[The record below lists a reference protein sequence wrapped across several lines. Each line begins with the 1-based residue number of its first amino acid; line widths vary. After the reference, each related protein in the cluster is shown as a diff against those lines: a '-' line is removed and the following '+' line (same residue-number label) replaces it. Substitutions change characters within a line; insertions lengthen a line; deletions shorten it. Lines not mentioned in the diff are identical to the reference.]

1 MGHTVESMH
10 PGGVE
15 IKGSLVDAIRLNLYL
30 RTAYNVLYLLKQ
42 FTCDSPDKLYKAVA
56 SIGWEDIIPSD
67 EYLSVVSRVDTSSID
82 NTMFASLKVKDAVV
96 DRIMKKTGSRPD
108 SGKERTA
115 VVIHLYWKGDR
126 AWLYLNTTGQK
137 LTDRGYR
144 KMPFKAPMRESLAA
158 GVVMATGYD
167 GAVPLINPMCG
178 SGTLAIEAALIAA
191 RRPVGLLRGNF
202 GFMHLKGFDAEMWRT
217 MRNDAAKAG
226 KKEAKRNSVAP
237 IIATDISKDAI
248 FAARKNAMTAGV
260 DHLIDFAVCDFAET
274 QVPEGE
280 GIVLVNPEYGVRLGE
295 IRELTKTYERIGDY
309 FKQKCG
315 GNTCYIFTGNM
326 PLAKKVGLR
335 TSRRIPF
342 FNGDIECR
350 LLKYEMYAGTRKQ
363 GKGE

>member
-1 MGHTVESMH
+1 MTQRQMLEMDRPNTILVTCGPGLADFLAGELEELGHTVESMH

-67 EYLSVVSRVDTSSID
+67 EYLSVVSRVDTGSID

-108 SGKERTA
+108 SGKERNA

-158 GVVMATGYD
+158 GVVTATGYD
-167 GAVPLINPMCG
+167 GSVPLVNPMCG
-178 SGTLAIEAALIAA
+178 SGTLAIEAALIAM

-202 GFMHLKGFDAEMWRT
+202 GFMHLKGFDGEMWRT
-217 MRNDAAKAG
+217 MRNEAAKAG
-226 KKEAKRNSVAP
+226 KKLAKRNPVAR

-260 DHLIDFAVCDFAET
+260 DHLIEFGVCDFAET
-274 QVPEGE
+274 EVPES
-280 GIVLVNPEYGVRLGE
+280 RLGGTGAGV
-295 IRELTKTYERIGDY
+295 LTLMRWLES
-309 FKQKCG
+309 
-315 GNTCYIFTGNM
+315 
-326 PLAKKVGLR
+326 V
-335 TSRRIPF
+335 
-342 FNGDIECR
+342 
-350 LLKYEMYAGTRKQ
+350 
-363 GKGE
+363 